1 MRGWG
6 EMTPSFTSPHR
17 GEVGGRRP
25 PGEGVTELENKNS
38 RGNPLTPT
46 LSPPGRGR
54 THATALLLFL
64 LIAAPALAA
73 DDVAVDVVN
82 ASVPTLCAEKDNVSL
97 NLVSGAVRRFTVE
110 AVHPAYIGAVTA
122 DRAAPDFNHC
132 DFAQA
137 PAAAATA
144 PAAAPRRV
152 TIYETEDWQLVG
164 HVLPNFW
171 RNSKVTVRVGDRVE
185 TGIHLLQ
192 LWTRFQ
198 ERAEEVL
205 VLYPADGYWRARP
218 LPPAHMRWSAY
229 GSSFLVGPV
238 ETDGRPLV
246 DIREVTFDPD
256 IRSFRLT
263 FARGGSA
270 TVRLDTLDQARIA
283 LDVGLDAVAA
293 ERPFA
298 ALRSMFV
305 SETDAD
311 VARVG
316 WRAKGG
322 DAWQQA
328 PVMDFKRA
336 SAVELWAGRA
346 VPSRHNISAPD
357 MVFRDFSAAR

>member
-1 MRGWG
+1 MR
-6 EMTPSFTSPHR
+6 FCRSPD
-17 GEVGGRRP
+17 EPTGRREAP
-25 PGEGVTELENKNS
+25 PDDKLREI
-38 RGNPLTPT
+38 RD
-46 LSPPGRGR
+46 PPHVAALMR
-54 THATALLLFL
+54 ATSLLAFL
-64 LIAAPALAA
+64 LIGSAPALAT
-73 DDVAVDVVN
+73 DDVAVDVIN
-82 ASVPTLCAEKDNVSL
+82 ASEPTLCAEKDNVSL

-110 AVHPAYIGAVTA
+110 AVHPAYIGTVTV

-132 DFAQA
+132 DIAQV
-137 PAAAATA
+137 PAAMSPTS
-144 PAAAPRRV
+144 AAPRRI

-171 RNSKVTVRVGDRVE
+171 RISNVTVRVGDRVE

-229 GSSFLVGPV
+229 GSSFLIGPV
-238 ETDGRPLV
+238 ETAGRPLV
-246 DIREVTFDPD
+246 DLRDVTFDPD

-270 TVRLDTLDQARIA
+270 TVRLDTLDQQRIA
-283 LDVGLDAVAA
+283 LDVGLDPIA

-305 SETDAD
+305 TESEAD
-311 VARVG
+311 VAQVG
-316 WRAKGG
+316 WRAKSG

-328 PVMDFKRA
+328 PIMDFKRT